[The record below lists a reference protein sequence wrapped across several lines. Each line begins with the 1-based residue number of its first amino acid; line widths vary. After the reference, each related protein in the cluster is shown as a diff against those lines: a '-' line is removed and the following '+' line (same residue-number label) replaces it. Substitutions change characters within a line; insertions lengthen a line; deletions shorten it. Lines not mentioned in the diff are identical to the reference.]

1 MARLLLNLAA
11 TVLVVGLAVAL
22 LITFHW
28 DIGAIIEWAW
38 GRTVWLIGKVADWFM
53 AMPWF
58 QESVSS

>member
-11 TVLVVGLAVAL
+11 TVVVVGLAVAL
-22 LITFHW
+22 LITFDW
-28 DIGAIIEWAW
+28 DIARSIEWAW

>member
-1 MARLLLNLAA
+1 MFRLVMNIAA
-11 TVLVVGLAVAL
+11 TVVVTGLAVAVL
-22 LITFHW
+22 HTFNW
-28 DIGAIIEWAW
+28 DIGAAIEWAW

>member
-11 TVLVVGLAVAL
+11 TVVVVGLAVAL
-22 LITFHW
+22 LISFDW
-28 DIGAIIEWAW
+28 EIPRIIEWAW
-38 GRTVWLIGKVADWFM
+38 GRTVWLIGKVADWFI

>member
-1 MARLLLNLAA
+1 MARLLLNIAA
-11 TVLVVGLAVAL
+11 TVVVAGLAVAL
-22 LITFHW
+22 LIAHDW
-28 DIGAIIEWAW
+28 DIAAVIEWGW

>member
-1 MARLLLNLAA
+1 MFRLVMNFGAA
-11 TVLVVGLAVAL
+11 VVVIGLAVAL
-22 LITFHW
+22 LIAHDW
-28 DIGAIIEWAW
+28 DIAAVIEWAW